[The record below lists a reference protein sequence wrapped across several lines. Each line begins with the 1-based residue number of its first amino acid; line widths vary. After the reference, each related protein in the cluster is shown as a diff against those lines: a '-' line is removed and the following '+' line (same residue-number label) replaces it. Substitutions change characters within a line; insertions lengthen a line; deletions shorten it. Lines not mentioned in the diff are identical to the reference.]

1 MKIIVDTSIWSSAL
15 RRGIRNNSEA
25 VQELRHLV
33 QDHRVQMIGP
43 VRQEIPSGIR
53 HESQFNKLKAHLEN
67 FPDLSIITED
77 YVMAATFFNLCRTK
91 GVQGSNTDFL
101 ICAVAVRNK
110 LAIYSTDLD
119 FDLFSKHIPIT
130 LYRPEKPQP
139 FHNA

>member
-1 MKIIVDTSIWSSAL
+1 MKVVVDTSIWSSAL
-15 RRGIRNNSEA
+15 RRGVQNNSAA

-43 VRQEIPSGIR
+43 VRQEILSGIR

-77 YVMAATFFNLCRTK
+77 YVAAAKFFNLCRAK

-110 LAIYSTDLD
+110 FAIYSTDKD
-119 FDLFSKHIPIT
+119 FDLFSKHIPIVM
-130 LYRPEKPQP
+130 YRPERIQS